1 MTKKIGFIG
10 AGNMAEAI
18 MKGVIGAG
26 LYTADEVIASEVYA
40 PRRKYIADTL
50 GVDVHEDNLTV
61 AKSTKFIVLSVKP
74 QQIDEV
80 LKSMKGSLTKNH
92 LIMSIA
98 AGITISTLESYVP
111 ACKVVRVMPNQ
122 PCMVLA
128 SASAF
133 SRGTNATSEDCAT
146 VESVLKAVGI
156 SYEVKESLLDAV
168 TGLSGSGPAYAYMM
182 IEALSDGGVLMGL
195 PRDVSTKLAAQT
207 LLGAAKTILET
218 GEHPGKM
225 KDIVCSPGGT
235 SIQAVRVLEDCGLRS
250 ALINAVEASAMRS
263 KELGKE

>member
-1 MTKKIGFIG
+1 MAKKIGFIG
-10 AGNMAEAI
+10 AGNMAEAMI
-18 MKGVIGAG
+18 KGVINTG
-26 LYTADEVIASEVYA
+26 LYTADEIIASEVYG
-40 PRRKYIADTL
+40 PQRNHIADKL
-50 GVDVHEDNLTV
+50 GIEVYEDNLIV
-61 AKSTKFIVLSVKP
+61 AKSTNFIVLSVKP
-74 QQIDEV
+74 NQIKEV
-80 LKSMKGSLTKNH
+80 LTSMKNSLTKDH

-98 AGITISTLESYVP
+98 AGITISTLESYMPV
-111 ACKVVRVMPNQ
+111 CRIVRVMPNQ

-133 SRGTNATSEDCAT
+133 SRGTHATSADCT
-146 VESVLKAVGI
+146 TIESVLNAVGI
-156 SYEVKESLLDAV
+156 SFEVKEDLLDAV
-168 TGLSGSGPAYAYMM
+168 TGLSGSGPAYAYMV

-235 SIQAVRVLEDCGLRS
+235 SIEAVKVLEDCGLRS
-250 ALINAVEASAMRS
+250 AMINAVEASAMKS
-263 KELGKE
+263 KELGKN

>member
-10 AGNMAEAI
+10 AGNMAKAI
-18 MKGVIGAG
+18 IKGVIDAG
-26 LYTADEVIASEVYA
+26 LYKADEIVASEVYA
-40 PRRKYIADTL
+40 PQRKHVAETL
-50 GVDVHEDNLTV
+50 GIEVHEDNSAV

-74 QQIDEV
+74 QQVEEV
-80 LKSMKGSLTKNH
+80 LTAIKGDLTKDH

-98 AGITISTLESYVP
+98 AGITIQTLESYVP

-128 SASAF
+128 SASGF
-133 SRGTNATSEDCAT
+133 SRGTKATSEDCAK

-156 SYEVKESLLDAV
+156 SFEVKEGLLDAV
-168 TGLSGSGPAYAYMM
+168 TGVSGSGPAYAYMI

-235 SIQAVRVLEDCGLRS
+235 SIEGVRVLEEGGVR
-250 ALINAVEASAMRS
+250 AAMINAVEASAMKS
-263 KELGKE
+263 KELGKN